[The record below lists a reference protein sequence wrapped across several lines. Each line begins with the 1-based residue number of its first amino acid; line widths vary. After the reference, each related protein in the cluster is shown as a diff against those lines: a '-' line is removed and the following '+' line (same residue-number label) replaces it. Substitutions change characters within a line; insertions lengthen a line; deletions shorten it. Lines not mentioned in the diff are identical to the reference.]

1 MRLTLRYILLYF
13 LLTQG
18 LVSWG
23 KVTHGTVA
31 TEHSAITFQ
40 DSLEWAEYYYNIHRF
55 EKAIPLY
62 KKNLEVPKEE
72 KVHILKKLALS
83 EAAIAHPEAS
93 VSYLH
98 NYLQLDFQPSFLL
111 HEGFDGIRGSS
122 QFDKVSSS
130 ILPKITLG
138 SLFYFFVALIG
149 FYVVAIVIL
158 NKKIDLS
165 SRILIGSFV
174 FIHSLFILNIFV
186 NRSNYLFEFPHTYLM
201 STWSSFLYGP
211 LLFLYFRRVSL
222 RREFRKSDLLHFIP
236 TVLLIAYLVPNIY
249 WFPSSEK
256 INLMLSRIQ
265 NGVSP
270 GDASKLVLMVT
281 LKALSLAIYA
291 LFIHQV
297 LQKSK
302 KRNQLQSKTR
312 QWQKNIY
319 FIHIA
324 YVITYISYGISISFG
339 NPYPIFYHVPI
350 VMMAA
355 MVVYVGYAANLQPD
369 VFSGLY
375 RYTNKLFPKY
385 VKSGL
390 TASLSMELR
399 ENLSV
404 LFKEEK
410 LYRRNDINLDLVA
423 QKLNTTRH
431 NASQIINEHFEV
443 SFHEFVNQFRIA
455 EAKKL
460 LEGNKELNIIDIAY
474 EVGYNNKVTFNKAFK
489 KATQLTPT
497 EYLRQIEKKK
507 SPSLSGISHF

>member
-1 MRLTLRYILLYF
+1 
-13 LLTQG
+13 
-18 LVSWG
+18 
-23 KVTHGTVA
+23 
-31 TEHSAITFQ
+31 
-40 DSLEWAEYYYNIHRF
+40 
-55 EKAIPLY
+55 
-62 KKNLEVPKEE
+62 
-72 KVHILKKLALS
+72 
-83 EAAIAHPEAS
+83 
-93 VSYLH
+93 
-98 NYLQLDFQPSFLL
+98 
-111 HEGFDGIRGSS
+111 
-122 QFDKVSSS
+122 
-130 ILPKITLG
+130 
-138 SLFYFFVALIG
+138 
-149 FYVVAIVIL
+149 
-158 NKKIDLS
+158 
-165 SRILIGSFV
+165 
-174 FIHSLFILNIFV
+174 
-186 NRSNYLFEFPHTYLM
+186 M

-211 LLFLYFRRVSL
+211 LLFLYFQRVSL
-222 RREFRKSDLLHFIP
+222 QRKFSKSDLWHFVP
-236 TVLLIAYLVPNIY
+236 TLLLIAYAIPSIY
-249 WFPSSEK
+249 WFSATEK
-256 INLMLSRIQ
+256 INLMLTRIQ

-270 GDASKLVLMVT
+270 GDANKLVIVVT

-291 LFIHQV
+291 FFIHYV
-297 LQKSK
+297 LQKSR

-312 QWQKNIY
+312 QWQNNIY

-339 NPYPIFYHVPI
+339 NPYPVFFHIPTI
-350 VMMAA
+350 MMAA

-399 ENLSV
+399 ESLAV
-404 LFKEEK
+404 LFQEEK

-423 QKLNTTRH
+423 KKLNTTRH

-455 EAKKL
+455 EAKEL

-497 EYLRQIEKKK
+497 EYLQHIEKKK
-507 SPSLSGISHF
+507 ES